1 MAIAESGA
9 VMHKMGTESG
19 LDAFAGRM
27 LAALYD
33 AQDDG
38 DSFVA
43 SPASAYVALEALAR
57 GAEGET
63 FDEIDATLGG
73 GMACKA
79 ACEALFG
86 ESDPYQPDGYCFT
99 LGVSVWA
106 DPSEAPLRSRTL
118 SRSRG

>member
-1 MAIAESGA
+1 M
-9 VMHKMGTESG
+9 

-43 SPASAYVALEALAR
+43 SPASTYVALEALAR

-63 FDEIDATLGG
+63 FNEIDVVLGG
-73 GMACKA
+73 GAPRKA

-86 ESDPYQPDGYCFT
+86 ESDPLSARRLLLYAGR
-99 LGVSVWA
+99 LGVG
-106 DPSEAPLRSRTL
+106 RSKRRAFTQVVC
-118 SRSRG
+118 

>member
-33 AQDDG
+33 VRDDG
-38 DSFVA
+38 GSFVA

-63 FDEIDATLGG
+63 FDGIDATLGG
-73 GMACKA
+73 GMARKA
-79 ACEALFG
+79 ARDALFG
-86 ESDPYQPDGYCFT
+86 EQDAYQPDDYSFT

-106 DPSEAPLRSRTL
+106 DPSKAPLRSRTL
-118 SRSRG
+118 SRSKG